1 LDANRDELNRLIKE
15 DDRDDV
21 FTFDL
26 HAQIPYHALDE
37 QEKREIWDD
46 GLHLTS
52 KGYERLGKLVAERLI
67 ELLEAEEREELRQ

>member
-15 DDRDDV
+15 DDRDGV

-26 HAQIPYHALDE
+26 HAKIPYHALNE

-52 KGYERLGKLVAERLI
+52 KGYERLGQLVAERLI
-67 ELLEAEEREELRQ
+67 ELLEAEEREELQQ